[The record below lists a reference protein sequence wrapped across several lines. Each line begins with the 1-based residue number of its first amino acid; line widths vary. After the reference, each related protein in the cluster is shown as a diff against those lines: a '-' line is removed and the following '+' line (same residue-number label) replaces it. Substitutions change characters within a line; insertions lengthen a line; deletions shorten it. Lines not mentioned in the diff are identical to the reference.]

1 MRLKKAGQFM
11 FEELEKQVIDWAV
24 EKHIDIATNWKPQF
38 SKMQEELYEF
48 KDELMFTD
56 FDESRRSVSSD
67 HRKRE
72 MMEMGDIVVTLI
84 IMAKQRG
91 YDINSCLEMATEKI
105 KNRTGRKINGVFVK
119 DESWRE

>member
-1 MRLKKAGQFM
+1 M